1 MSDMTDETTTANDGS
16 DDDDLKELLAK
27 RQHAKP
33 NKLTWIL
40 LVLLVLALGFT
51 MGSCVQKG
59 VTAATSARSA
69 PSFPGGAPLD
79 APSAASGET
88 PVIATD
94 PAEAIGGRPMG
105 RGGLTIGT
113 IESID
118 GSTLTVTT
126 PDGQTITVDVPEG
139 TSVTSSVEVSL
150 GDLPVGSTVVIRGAK
165 GEDGTITADSVSES
179 AGGFPGGGL
188 RPAPAP

>member
-1 MSDMTDETTTANDGS
+1 MSDETTTEKTTNDGP

-59 VTAATSARSA
+59 VTSATSARTA
-69 PSFPGGAPLD
+69 PSFPDGAPAG

-88 PVIATD
+88 PAIAAD
-94 PAEAIGGRPMG
+94 PAGAIEGKPMG

-118 GSTLTVTT
+118 GATLTLST

-165 GEDGTITADSVSES
+165 GEDGTITADSVSEG